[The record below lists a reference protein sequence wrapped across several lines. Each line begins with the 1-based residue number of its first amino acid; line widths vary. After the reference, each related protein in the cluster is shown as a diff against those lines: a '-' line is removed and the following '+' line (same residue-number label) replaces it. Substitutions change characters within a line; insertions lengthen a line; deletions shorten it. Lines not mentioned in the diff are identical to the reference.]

1 MTTKASGRDGGTSA
15 GKEVPR
21 LDLSAVTLAFGAL
34 GLFGSIA
41 GTLVPAVRE
50 AFGLSLSAAMSVQWM
65 ALVGVGVSSLPLARL
80 MERIGAARMVIA
92 ALAMSFAGCI
102 AVAAVMTPQIAGDP
116 GYALFLVALLMLS
129 IGATALQVSINPLVV
144 ALGPPRFAA
153 SRITLAQGVNSLGML
168 AAVTLSSVLV
178 LARVGGTSAA
188 APGHLLSG
196 IAYTYLAC
204 ALFTGAA
211 LLLAI
216 MAFRVDSSAST
227 LPAAEP
233 AHSPAGALRS
243 RWALAGSLAI
253 AAYVGAEGAIG
264 AMLTSFL
271 HQPQVMGVSLQVAGF
286 YFAAVYCGG
295 MIAGRFLGGI
305 LLRAWQPSRL
315 LAGVAVAAAASCLV
329 AVLGS
334 GTIAAVAILLV
345 GPLNAIMF
353 PVIFAISLERSTAPA
368 SAVSGLLVLATSGG
382 VAVSILAGLVGDRI
396 GIGAAFA
403 VPMCAYLVVAAFAV
417 RAGQSS

>member
-1 MTTKASGRDGGTSA
+1 MTTQASGRDGGTSA
-15 GKEVPR
+15 GKGAPR

-50 AFGLSLSAAMSVQWM
+50 AFGLSLSAAMSVQWL
-65 ALVGVGVSSLPLARL
+65 ALIGVGVWSLPLARL
-80 MERIGAARMVIA
+80 MERIGAARMVVA
-92 ALAMSFAGCI
+92 ALAISFAGCI
-102 AVAAVMTPQIAGDP
+102 AAAAVMTPQIAGDP
-116 GYALFLVALLMLS
+116 GYAQFLAALLVLS
-129 IGATALQVSINPLVV
+129 VGATALQVSINPLVV
-144 ALGPPRFAA
+144 ALGPSRFAA

-168 AAVTLSSVLV
+168 AAVALTSILV
-178 LARVGGTSAA
+178 LARAGGANAA
-188 APGHLLSG
+188 APGQLLSG
-196 IAYTYLAC
+196 IAHTYLAC
-204 ALFTGAA
+204 ALFTGAV

-216 MAFRVDSSAST
+216 VAFRVDKSALA

-233 AHSPAGALRS
+233 AQSPVGALRS

-271 HQPQVMGVSLQVAGF
+271 HQPQVLGVSLQVAGF

-295 MIAGRFLGGI
+295 MVAGRFLGGI
-305 LLRAWQPSRL
+305 LLRVWRPSRL
-315 LAGVAVAAAASCLV
+315 LAGVAVAAASSCLV

-353 PVIFAISLERSTAPA
+353 PVIFAISLERSAAPA

-382 VAVSILAGLVGDRI
+382 AVVSILAGLVGDRI

-403 VPMCAYLVVAAFAV
+403 IPTCAYLVVAAFAV